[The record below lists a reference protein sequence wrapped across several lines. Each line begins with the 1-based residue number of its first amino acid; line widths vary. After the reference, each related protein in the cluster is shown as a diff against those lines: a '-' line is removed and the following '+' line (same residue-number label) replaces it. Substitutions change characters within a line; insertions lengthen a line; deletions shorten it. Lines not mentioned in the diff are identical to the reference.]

1 MLVLTRK
8 LQQQIKIGQQITV
21 TILRVKGQTV
31 RVGIEAPRDVRVIRG
46 ELPPEGAAAEA
57 GEIEET
63 TLVITG
69 QAEDGSSVGSSD
81 GESETAADL
90 RVSDLDT
97 ATNPRLPQ
105 RRRFNRSNHPPL
117 RVALNSASP
126 SLAK

>member
-31 RVGIEAPRDVRVIRG
+31 RVGIEAPRDVRVVRG
-46 ELPPEGAAAEA
+46 ELPPEGAAAES

-69 QAEDGSSVGSSD
+69 QAADGASD
-81 GESETAADL
+81 LSDSETSAELDVHVADL
-90 RVSDLDT
+90 DS
-97 ATNPRLPQ
+97 APNPRLPQ
-105 RRRFNRSNHPPL
+105 RRRYNRTNHPPL
-117 RVALNSASP
+117 RVAMNSATP